1 MIAALF
7 LTQAIAFGLA
17 FARVCGFVAV
27 SPFPGPEVPRSQ
39 RAGLAIVIAFAAS
52 YAIPTRLPE
61 NVDASLCIAAAGEIL
76 CGFVMGCGF
85 RLLYVAAE
93 FLGFVVSHSVGLSMA
108 TVLNPAISSQDMA
121 LSRAL
126 TLCAQLVALGA
137 GVHRTALAC
146 VMRSFVALPLGSASS
161 FSLATPVLVDTGVR
175 SIEIGVQ
182 LAMPVIGVCMVV
194 NFGLAMIARAAPS
207 LQILHVGLGVLLASG
222 TATLLAVLP
231 DVMRALVNY
240 YATFASLSDVLLS
253 ALGASQR

>member
-1 MIAALF
+1 VIAALF

-17 FARVCGFVAV
+17 FARVSGFIAV

-52 YAIPTRLPE
+52 YASPTRLPASI
-61 NVDASLCIAAAGEIL
+61 DASLCLAAASEIL
-76 CGFVMGCGF
+76 CGLVMGCGF
-85 RLLYVAAE
+85 RFLYVAAE
-93 FLGFVVSHSVGLSMA
+93 FLGYVVSHSIGLTMA
-108 TVLNPAISSQDMA
+108 TVLNPAISNQDMA

-126 TLCAQLVALGA
+126 TLCAQLLALEA

-146 VMRSFVALPLGSASS
+146 VMRSFAALPLGSAGS
-161 FSLATPVLVDTGVR
+161 FSLATPILVDTGLR
-175 SIEIGVQ
+175 SMEIGVQ
-182 LAMPVIGVCMVV
+182 LGMPVIGVCLVV

-231 DVMRALVNY
+231 DVMRSLVSY
-240 YATFASLSDVLLS
+240 YATFASLSDALLA
-253 ALGASQR
+253 ALGAAQR